1 MKNGIR
7 ILGIEMSLIL
17 ASSCCVVSQGAELEK
32 EMDVGKY
39 MTVRTEQKT
48 QRMEIQKE
56 KFTEMKQEAEH
67 KGVSDL
73 QLSKQILQGIGLQSD
88 GLIAQQLANLMEK
101 SKSIT
106 CGVQYLQINEA
117 GDARS
122 ISQTECMEKIVQ
134 EKQAESVQK
143 EGFTSFQETSQ
154 QAIPQLKAN
163 GDITSGDFTSSNQYM
178 EMALIVVDQS
188 SNANPGKYMLI
199 GIAHW
204 LKTPTTRKTDAI
216 TISATNFTWSS
227 ITNQN
232 LDNYASYFQYNEKI
246 YVFGS
251 QQTITQTKEFEK
263 TAKEAHMDI
272 FKGFYFN
279 WDLPKV
285 YPSIQQSVTHS
296 DFAFMIMGIGN
307 FYDYDMNRPFNVQL
321 MYTHLQTHLTGD
333 ITFSWGTPT
342 NIDGDIGLPGAVVSG
357 NWTTSAKYYGM
368 PLQVWHKP

>member
-7 ILGIEMSLIL
+7 ILGIGMSLIL

-232 LDNYASYFQYNEKI
+232 LDNYASYFQYNLE
-246 YVFGS
+246 
-251 QQTITQTKEFEK
+251 TIF
-263 TAKEAHMDI
+263 
-272 FKGFYFN
+272 
-279 WDLPKV
+279 
-285 YPSIQQSVTHS
+285 
-296 DFAFMIMGIGN
+296 
-307 FYDYDMNRPFNVQL
+307 RPNP
-321 MYTHLQTHLTGD
+321 M
-333 ITFSWGTPT
+333 
-342 NIDGDIGLPGAVVSG
+342 
-357 NWTTSAKYYGM
+357 
-368 PLQVWHKP
+368 

>member
-1 MKNGIR
+1 
-7 ILGIEMSLIL
+7 
-17 ASSCCVVSQGAELEK
+17 
-32 EMDVGKY
+32 
-39 MTVRTEQKT
+39 
-48 QRMEIQKE
+48 
-56 KFTEMKQEAEH
+56 
-67 KGVSDL
+67 
-73 QLSKQILQGIGLQSD
+73 
-88 GLIAQQLANLMEK
+88 
-101 SKSIT
+101 
-106 CGVQYLQINEA
+106 
-117 GDARS
+117 
-122 ISQTECMEKIVQ
+122 
-134 EKQAESVQK
+134 
-143 EGFTSFQETSQ
+143 
-154 QAIPQLKAN
+154 
-163 GDITSGDFTSSNQYM
+163 M

-263 TAKEAHMDI
+263 TANEAHMDI

>member
-7 ILGIEMSLIL
+7 ILGIGMSLIL

-143 EGFTSFQETSQ
+143 EGFTSFKKQVNKRFRSSRQMETLP
-154 QAIPQLKAN
+154 AVILRHPIN
-163 GDITSGDFTSSNQYM
+163 IWR
-178 EMALIVVDQS
+178 
-188 SNANPGKYMLI
+188 
-199 GIAHW
+199 W
-204 LKTPTTRKTDAI
+204 L
-216 TISATNFTWSS
+216 
-227 ITNQN
+227 
-232 LDNYASYFQYNEKI
+232 
-246 YVFGS
+246 
-251 QQTITQTKEFEK
+251 
-263 TAKEAHMDI
+263 
-272 FKGFYFN
+272 
-279 WDLPKV
+279 
-285 YPSIQQSVTHS
+285 
-296 DFAFMIMGIGN
+296 
-307 FYDYDMNRPFNVQL
+307 
-321 MYTHLQTHLTGD
+321 
-333 ITFSWGTPT
+333 
-342 NIDGDIGLPGAVVSG
+342 
-357 NWTTSAKYYGM
+357 
-368 PLQVWHKP
+368 